1 MIHRTRYQK
10 SLWRLSLDSQ
20 VLFIHYMCFE
30 FSPLYLNLCF
40 IWNSFLYFFNKVE
53 LIYRNFFFF
62 LILRPHLQ
70 HMHSQARGWI
80 GAAAVTY
87 SSQRCQILN
96 PLSKAR
102 DWTCILM
109 DTSWVCNLLSHS
121 GNSQIKFSETFMYRF
136 SREPKFSF
144 LWDKCPGVQLLGHM
158 ATACSV
164 FQSGYT
170 ISYFHPS
177 VRMI

>member
-1 MIHRTRYQK
+1 MEAFPRLSGFIYTLYVFWVFPSLFK
-10 SLWRLSLDSQ
+10 SLLHLE
-20 VLFIHYMCFE
+20 FIFV
-30 FSPLYLNLCF
+30 
-40 IWNSFLYFFNKVE
+40 FFNKVE
-53 LIYRNFFFF
+53 LIYRKFFFKY
-62 LILRPHLQ
+62 ILRPHLQ

-96 PLSKAR
+96 PLSEAR

-121 GNSQIKFSETFMYRF
+121 GNSQIKFLETFMYRF